1 MKHES
6 RRVAEFYQ
14 VVCVFLVC
22 FSVSPLLCKGM
33 GNAQTFQRLVSEE
46 LYKQYL
52 NPFFKIIPLYF
63 IIVPSIVDFN
73 F

>member
-6 RRVAEFYQ
+6 HRVAEFYQ
-14 VVCVFLVC
+14 VVCVFLV
-22 FSVSPLLCKGM
+22 FFFVSPVLCKM
-33 GNAQTFQRLVSEE
+33 GNAQTFQSLVSEE

-52 NPFFKIIPLYF
+52 NPFFKIIPSYF
-63 IIVPSIVDFN
+63 IIVPSVVDFH